1 MQNYDTPIKGR
12 NFEDLYDNY
21 RAKCRRIA
29 ILERYIK
36 RHLINSIDKADD
48 FYLFSSVCGEK
59 TLIESYNKTES
70 PGSLS
75 IDRREIDRID
85 IIVDYDSLN
94 RSEKSIQV
102 LDFYQPVPAST
113 QTYVNL
119 DHVEIQ
125 TSIDL
130 KNSSSQTTQ
139 QSLSSNTQTELSS
152 FHTSSKQTQRSI
164 KTCTQA
170 TNTRSKIF
178 STINFPLL
186 DIQPLAIDIPK
197 TISIEKRYRTD
208 YEPDLDL
215 EANLLKEDRHSLIMQ
230 VRCLRAT
237 LKFLREENNLL
248 LQQISK
254 TEFSTIDLEETLQ
267 SFRDQNEI
275 MKEKNA
281 KLKNKVNHYRSRYAQ
296 IYNLSMK
303 LKDLEEMVTCENKIS

>member
-36 RHLINSIDKADD
+36 RHLINSIDKPDD
-48 FYLFSSVCGEK
+48 FYLISNVCGGK
-59 TLIESYNKTES
+59 TRMDSYNKAE
-70 PGSLS
+70 GSGLLS
-75 IDRREIDRID
+75 IDRRDIDRID
-85 IIVDYDSLN
+85 IIIDYDSLN

-102 LDFYQPVPAST
+102 LDFYEPVSAST
-113 QTYVNL
+113 QTYVNF

-130 KNSSSQTTQ
+130 KNSSSQTSQ

-152 FHTSSKQTQRSI
+152 FQTSSKQTQKSI
-164 KTCTQA
+164 KTCTKS
-170 TNTRSKIF
+170 THTRNRKY

-186 DIQPLAIDIPK
+186 DIQPLAFNIPNA
-197 TISIEKRYRTD
+197 ISIEKRYRTD
-208 YEPDLDL
+208 QEPDLDL
-215 EANLLKEDRHSLIMQ
+215 EANLIKEDRHSLIMH

-237 LKFLREENNLL
+237 LKFLREENTLL

-267 SFRDQNEI
+267 SFRDQNEGL
-275 MKEKNA
+275 KEKNA
-281 KLKNKVNHYRSRYAQ
+281 RLRSKLNHYRSRYSQ

-303 LKDLEEMVTCENKIS
+303 LKDLEGMVTCENKIS

>member
-36 RHLINSIDKADD
+36 RHLINSIGKVDD
-48 FYLFSSVCGEK
+48 FYLFSNLREEK
-59 TLIESYNKTES
+59 TQIECYNKADNR
-70 PGSLS
+70 GSLS
-75 IDRREIDRID
+75 IDRRDIDRID

-102 LDFYQPVPAST
+102 LDFYEPVPAST
-113 QTYVNL
+113 QTYVNF

-139 QSLSSNTQTELSS
+139 QILSSNTQTELSS

-164 KTCTQA
+164 KICTQA
-170 TNTRSKIF
+170 TNTRSKKY
-178 STINFPLL
+178 STINFPPL
-186 DIQPLAIDIPK
+186 DIQPLAIKIPNR
-197 TISIEKRYRTD
+197 ISTEKRHRTD
-208 YEPDLDL
+208 YEPDIDL
-215 EANLLKEDRHSLIMQ
+215 EANLLKEDRHSLIMH

-267 SFRDQNEI
+267 SFRDQNEVLR
-275 MKEKNA
+275 EKNT
-281 KLKNKVNHYRSRYAQ
+281 KLRSKLNHYRSRYSQ
-296 IYNLSMK
+296 IYSLSMK

>member
-36 RHLINSIDKADD
+36 RHLINSIDKPDD
-48 FYLFSSVCGEK
+48 FYLFSRVSEEK
-59 TLIESYNKTES
+59 TRLDSYNKAEN
-70 PGSLS
+70 PGSLT
-75 IDRREIDRID
+75 IDRRDIDRID

-102 LDFYQPVPAST
+102 LDFYEPIPAST
-113 QTYVNL
+113 QTYVNF

-125 TSIDL
+125 TFIDL
-130 KNSSSQTTQ
+130 KNSFSQTTQ

-170 TNTRSKIF
+170 SNTRSKKC

-186 DIQPLAIDIPK
+186 DIQPLAIDIPS
-197 TISIEKRYRTD
+197 TISIEKRYRKD
-208 YEPDLDL
+208 YELDIDL
-215 EANLLKEDRHSLIMQ
+215 EANLLKEDRHSLIMK
-230 VRCLRAT
+230 VRCLRAS

-254 TEFSTIDLEETLQ
+254 TEFSTIDLEESLQ
-267 SFRDQNEI
+267 CFRDQNEVLN
-275 MKEKNA
+275 EKNA
-281 KLKNKVNHYRSRYAQ
+281 KLRSKLNHYRSRYAQ
-296 IYNLSMK
+296 IYKLSMK
-303 LKDLEEMVTCENKIS
+303 LKDIEEMVT